1 MSRIGKNPVAI
12 ADKVTV
18 SVSDNVVKV
27 EGPKGKLEKAFHE
40 DVKIVVEDGKVI
52 CSPVVDSR
60 FARAMY
66 GTARSIIANM
76 VEGVQNGFSKE
87 LEINGVGFQAA
98 LKGKV
103 LNLKLG
109 YSHDINYDIPEG
121 VNITVDGGTKLKVE
135 GIDKHM
141 VGQAAASI
149 KKFNPI
155 EPYKGKGVRIIGEHV
170 IRKEGKTVA

>member
-1 MSRIGKNPVAI
+1 MSRIGKLPISIPSGVKVA
-12 ADKVTV
+12 
-18 SVSDNVVKV
+18 VSDTTIKV
-27 EGPKGKLEKAFHE
+27 EGPKGKIEKTFDKA
-40 DVKIVVEDGKVI
+40 ISIAVEESEIKV
-52 CSPVVDSR
+52 SPANTTR
-60 FARAMY
+60 FANAMY

-76 VEGVQNGFSKE
+76 VQGVVEGYSKD
-87 LEINGVGFQAA
+87 LEINGVGFGAT

-109 YSHDINYDIPEG
+109 YSHDIDYNIPEG
-121 VNITVDGGTKLKVE
+121 ITITMEGSTKVKVS

-149 KKFNPI
+149 KKFAPI